1 MASVLLQALER
12 AEIAKLPKAVQN
24 KLEKL
29 FSDLQYEIDS
39 LKSHQEQ
46 FRVDSEQQFFEK
58 VQRLEQSQEQF
69 VAQTEQHHKLREEFT
84 KIDEELK
91 SVLEKNKEYEI
102 NQEKLTSE
110 QAQLC
115 KAKNELEAEKRELVR
130 TLERRSQEVDYLSED
145 LQRLNDKVAEVN
157 ASKMGLQLK
166 LDELESS
173 EVNIKYRE
181 KHMEQEKELLRGQTA
196 WLNEELKAKSE
207 ELLALSRQKGNQI
220 LELKCSLEN
229 KEDELN
235 RVQDQVTSLKTSNE
249 SLQKQ
254 AEDIINKLKEDKEQQ
269 ASMEEKFRN
278 ELNANIKLSNLYKGA
293 AADSES
299 KSEELSGAVEELHK
313 LLKDAGEANKALE
326 VRLQEMDDCQDKE
339 ATELKERIISLE
351 KELENANELLSDTKL
366 RGSAGAASVLSEET
380 ITTMSPTAVAVA
392 KIVKPGMKLTE
403 LYTAYVETQEAL
415 QLERVENK
423 RVNKYLDD
431 IVQEVEAKGPI
442 LKRQRDE
449 YERMQKSVAS
459 LSSKLEQAV
468 KEVHRLQK
476 VTDEANKRS
485 SVLERDNQRSD
496 VQLADMGQQIRVLL
510 IELEEAR
517 GNHIAHDEEVSSADI
532 SSTSEVITQHL
543 VTFRGVEELQQQN
556 QRLLVALRELS
567 EAQEREEEETT
578 GTKCSELERSLEK
591 AQAELE
597 ALREQRG
604 HQMQLA
610 ESIVRQRDMY
620 RVLLAQATG
629 VSFPQQGAAAAE
641 EFSSTPRRSPAATP
655 TTPTGIITMA
665 TESTEV
671 VEAKAALRQLQ
682 EVFSSYKK
690 ERSESDKALMEQSE
704 KLQEQVSDQRFQ
716 NAKISTQLEFT
727 SKRYEMLQDNVEGYR
742 KEIASLMEK
751 GQKMAAAAQ
760 KSEQTVHTMTQDLRV
775 AQEKLNMA
783 EGRAESLRKE
793 REMLKLVESRLTQEK
808 ETMQTQQRVQN
819 MLLTNLK
826 TIEATLERSE
836 TDTRQRLNAQI
847 EKQEREISQLQKR
860 LEHEVE
866 QRHLLSRNQDLQ
878 LMDAKRQLETQT
890 ALLQKTRDQLSATQ
904 LEVSSLRL
912 QQGSGEGGRLSLSSP
927 PTPMGIRGLQVSE
940 GDSED
945 LHGRLKQAETRAE
958 ELTEQLRTATSSME
972 LYRAMA
978 QSLEESLDKEM
989 QVTEQARSAIEE
1001 RVKESQEQHRQLE
1014 KKLLEAEKEKQGL
1027 QEEKMKALASV
1038 EQQVAELRR
1047 SLSSVQADHQEAL
1060 QMAVVAA
1067 AQEQQAMLD
1076 SQEQAKLA
1084 SEAQDKYEREM
1095 MLHAADVE
1103 ALQAAKA
1110 QALQAATLRQQ
1121 LEERAQRASAQLLE
1135 ARVSWEE
1142 QERILKEEMSKVVSR
1157 SEELQ
1162 RQNSLLHEQ
1171 IQTMSCKMATTLQ
1184 RQANESPL
1192 NISLTEEGKSQDQ
1205 VLEIL
1210 RFVRREKEIA
1220 ESRFEVAQGE
1230 SLRHRLRVEHLE
1242 RELRELQESLS
1253 AERERMQVTAKTLAK
1268 HDELMK
1274 KTETMSVLMETNKML
1289 REEKERMEQ
1298 ELQQTQAKVR
1308 KLESDIMPMQESNA
1322 ELSEKSGMLQAEKRI
1337 LEEDIKRW
1345 KARTQHLVSQQK
1357 DTDPEEYKRLHSEKE
1372 AHLKR
1377 IQQLTEETGRL
1388 KADVARSG
1396 GSVTSLQSQVQMLR
1410 EGLGK
1415 VSSERDALKR
1425 SVEAKN
1431 LDIQEKF
1438 RTITQVKKIGR
1449 RYKTQY
1455 EELKVEHDKMV
1466 LEAAST
1472 PAQEQEAQ
1480 QASAQELQGLRDSL
1494 GQAETRTKDLEGQL
1508 DNLKKVVGEREAEVR
1523 GSQEQ
1528 ASRLQTEL
1536 TRLRQ
1541 ELQEKASQEDTLRQ
1555 QMAEK
1560 EEKTRKAFVGAKQ
1573 RINQLM
1579 GSKDQ
1584 LQKENEE
1591 LKQQREELEV
1601 RVSALKSQ
1609 YEGRLSR
1616 QERELRDL
1624 REQQERHGEQRD
1636 EPPEQGPSKA
1646 QEQQRPTEQRGPLKT
1661 TPAADRGSASTS
1673 EPPTANIKPTPL
1685 GAQGPSKP
1693 PAIPGNKSTPRA
1705 SIRPMITPAT
1715 VPTPTP
1721 TATVMPTTQ
1730 VENQEAMQS
1739 SEGPPEH
1746 VTVYGSASGSVRSTS
1761 PNVQT
1766 TNPMLV
1772 VQQTQTQTTAFV
1784 QPTQQQS
1791 LSHTEPANQ
1800 EQPPAPV
1807 MEAAPSSQMERPST
1821 STAVFGTVSAT
1832 PGTSSMSK
1840 RPREEEQDSSM
1851 VTDTDTPQEDPSEP
1865 PIPKKLRIIQR
1876 VDPEEPEA
1884 QEEVLAEGN
1893 AEGLVHGE
1901 SQEAPETS
1909 QQVVEEY
1916 PVLEE
1921 AEEEGTASQSVP
1933 VELLLSETAFISF
1946 SYDANEE
1953 PPQHDVIVIVTD
1965 SESEDEQQE
1974 EVEDDEEEEPDYDE
1988 EEEEDDEEEDE
1999 DDGGMGDEGEES
2011 NEGSGDGNEA
2021 YEGDDTEGP
2030 DGTDPGTETE
2040 ESLGASDST
2049 QRPADSQTQSL
2060 STHVLSVEGSSSME
2074 AFSSD
2079 PTSSAPRMHQ
2089 SPRRAPHPLPP
2100 RLNITQERGPP
2111 AQRPMRRQSV
2121 GRVPQL
2127 TPGMASGGVSHN
2139 IGQHFFDDDRMVPST
2154 PTLVAPHRSDSFA
2167 EAIHSPQVA
2176 GVPRFRF
2183 GTPEDLMP
2191 QTTSHSDLG
2200 HLASQGGLGM
2210 YDSPLFLPGHEDGSG
2225 GLSVPTTP
2233 LQVASPVSIFAE
2245 VPPSEGTAHA
2255 SQSVP
2260 MVTTSTPGLVVAE
2273 GPSPGDERDDVFMA
2287 PGGDLVEVS
2296 LEPVISRT
2304 GEMEEAAQVSDDCG
2318 LPSTS
2323 QELSSSSADTS
2334 KTQPKPSRPGHSRQL
2349 QRWTENRMRRGTL
2362 PSRGVTG
2369 TGRRFAR

>member
-1 MASVLLQALER
+1 MSAVLLQALER
-12 AEIAKLPKAVQN
+12 AEITKLPKAVQN

-29 FSDLQYEIDS
+29 ISDLQYEIDF

-46 FRVDSEQQFFEK
+46 FRVDSEQQLFEK

-69 VAQTEQHHKLREEFT
+69 VTQTEQHHKLREEFT
-84 KIDEELK
+84 KITKD
-91 SVLEKNKEYEI
+91 
-102 NQEKLTSE
+102 
-110 QAQLC
+110 
-115 KAKNELEAEKRELVR
+115 ELESEKRELVH

-145 LQRLNDKVAEVN
+145 LQHLNNKVAEVN
-157 ASKMGLQLK
+157 TTKMGLQLK

-181 KHMEQEKELLRGQTA
+181 KRMAQEKELLQDQTA
-196 WLNEELKAKSE
+196 WLNGELKAKSE
-207 ELLALSRQKGNQI
+207 ELLALSRQKGNEI

-229 KEDELN
+229 KEDE
-235 RVQDQVTSLKTSNE
+235 DQVTSLKTSSE

-254 AEDIINKLKEDKEQQ
+254 TEDMISKLKEAKEQH

-313 LLKDAGEANKALE
+313 LLKDAVEGEGGRERPERQSHTTIVSMQNCLTQALCFL
-326 VRLQEMDDCQDKE
+326 VIGTCLHGCLFQCP
-339 ATELKERIISLE
+339 
-351 KELENANELLSDTKL
+351 
-366 RGSAGAASVLSEET
+366 AGAASVLSEET
-380 ITTMSPTAVAVA
+380 VTTMSPTAAAVA

-415 QLERVENK
+415 ELQRVENK

-431 IVQEVEAKGPI
+431 IVQEVEAKGPV

-449 YERMQKSVAS
+449 HERMQKSVAS
-459 LSSKLEQAV
+459 LSAKLEQAV
-468 KEVHRLQK
+468 KEVQRLQK
-476 VTDEANKRS
+476 VTDEANKHS
-485 SVLERDNQRSD
+485 SVLERDNRRSE
-496 VQLADMGQQIRVLL
+496 VQLADMAQQIRVLL

-517 GNHIAHDEEVSSADI
+517 GNHVAFDEEVSSADI

-567 EAQEREEEETT
+567 DAQEREETETT
-578 GTKCSELERSLEK
+578 GTKSLYSPSRRSELERSLEK

-597 ALREQRG
+597 ALREQRS

-629 VSFPQQGAAAAE
+629 VSFPQQGAAPE
-641 EFSSTPRRSPAATP
+641 EFSLTSTPHRSPAATP
-655 TTPTGIITMA
+655 TTAAPTGIVTMA
-665 TESTEV
+665 TESTEA

-682 EVFSSYKK
+682 EVFSSYKR
-690 ERSESDKALMEQSE
+690 ERSESDKALAEQTE
-704 KLQEQVSDQRFQ
+704 KLQEQVSDQRSQ

-742 KEIASLMEK
+742 KDIASLKEK
-751 GQKMAAAAQ
+751 GQKMAAVAQ
-760 KSEQTVHTMTQDLRV
+760 KNEQTVNTLTEDLRV

-793 REMLKLVESRLTQEK
+793 MDMLKLVESRLTQEK
-808 ETMQTQQRVQN
+808 ETMQTQQRGQN

-826 TIEATLERSE
+826 TIQATLERSE
-836 TDTRQRLNAQI
+836 TDTRQRLSAQI
-847 EKQEREISQLQKR
+847 EKQEREIGQLQKR
-860 LEHEVE
+860 LGHDVE
-866 QRHLLSRNQDLQ
+866 QRHLLGRNQDLQ

-890 ALLQKTRDQLSATQ
+890 GLLQKTRDQLSAAQ
-904 LEVSSLRL
+904 LEISSLRL
-912 QQGSGEGGRLSLSSP
+912 QQGSEEGGLHGSK
-927 PTPMGIRGLQVSE
+927 

-945 LHGRLKQAETRAE
+945 LRGRLRQAETQAE
-958 ELTEQLRTATSSME
+958 ELAEQLRTATSSKE
-972 LYRAMA
+972 QYRAMA
-978 QSLEESLDKEM
+978 QSLEESMDKEK
-989 QVTEQARSAIEE
+989 QVMEQARSSMEE
-1001 RVKESQEQHRQLE
+1001 RVKEAQEQHRHLE
-1014 KKLLEAEKEKQGL
+1014 RKLLEAEKEKQGL
-1027 QEEKMKALASV
+1027 QEEKRKALASV

-1060 QMAVVAA
+1060 QRAVVAA
-1067 AQEQQAMLD
+1067 AQEQQAILD
-1076 SQEQAKLA
+1076 SQEQATLV

-1121 LEERAQRASAQLLE
+1121 LEERAQRTSAQLLE

-1171 IQTMSCKMATTLQ
+1171 IQTMSSKIAATLQ
-1184 RQANESPL
+1184 RQVNESPL
-1192 NISLTEEGKSQDQ
+1192 NISLTEQGKSQDQ

-1242 RELRELQESLS
+1242 RELRELQESFS
-1253 AERERMQVTAKTLAK
+1253 AERERMQVTAKTLAQ

-1308 KLESDIMPMQESNA
+1308 KLELDVMPMQESNA

-1345 KARTQHLVSQQK
+1345 KARTQQLVSQQK
-1357 DTDPEEYKRLHSEKE
+1357 DPEEYKRLHFEKE

-1388 KADVARSG
+1388 KAE
-1396 GSVTSLQSQVQMLR
+1396 VTSQVQILR

-1415 VSSERDALKR
+1415 VSSERDVLR
-1425 SVEAKN
+1425 RDVEAKN

-1438 RTITQVKKIGR
+1438 RTITQVRKIGR
-1449 RYKTQY
+1449 RYKAQY
-1455 EELKVEHDKMV
+1455 DELKVEHDKMV
-1466 LEAAST
+1466 SEAAST

-1494 GQAETRTKDLEGQL
+1494 GQSETRTRDLEGQL
-1508 DNLKKVVGEREAEVR
+1508 DNLNKVVAEREAEVR
-1523 GSQEQ
+1523 GTQEQ
-1528 ASRLQTEL
+1528 ASGLQTEL

-1555 QMAEK
+1555 QMSEK

-1573 RINQLM
+1573 KINQLI

-1636 EPPEQGPSKA
+1636 EPPEQGLNKA
-1646 QEQQRPTEQRGPLKT
+1646 QEQQRTTEQRGPLKT

-1685 GAQGPSKP
+1685 GAQGQSKP
-1693 PAIPGNKSTPRA
+1693 PVNPGNKSTPRA

-1739 SEGPPEH
+1739 SEGPLEH

-1761 PNVQT
+1761 PSVQT
-1766 TNPMLV
+1766 ANPVLA
-1772 VQQTQTQTTAFV
+1772 VQQTQTTAFV

-1791 LSHTEPANQ
+1791 LPHTEPANQ
-1800 EQPPAPV
+1800 EQPLAPV
-1807 MEAAPSSQMERPST
+1807 VIEAAPSSQVERPST
-1821 STAVFGTVSAT
+1821 STAVFGT
-1832 PGTSSMSK
+1832 GTSSMSK
-1840 RPREEEQDSSM
+1840 RPREEEQDTST

-1884 QEEVLAEGN
+1884 QEEVLAESST
-1893 AEGLVHGE
+1893 EGLVPGE
-1901 SQEAPETS
+1901 SHEAPESS
-1909 QQVVEEY
+1909 QVSVCMRV
-1916 PVLEE
+1916 PTLCLE
-1921 AEEEGTASQSVP
+1921 AERVFCACSHVCVYIRELSVKLNHCFP
-1933 VELLLSETAFISF
+1933 S
-1946 SYDANEE
+1946 
-1953 PPQHDVIVIVTD
+1953 P
-1965 SESEDEQQE
+1965 
-1974 EVEDDEEEEPDYDE
+1974 
-1988 EEEEDDEEEDE
+1988 
-1999 DDGGMGDEGEES
+1999 
-2011 NEGSGDGNEA
+2011 
-2021 YEGDDTEGP
+2021 
-2030 DGTDPGTETE
+2030 
-2040 ESLGASDST
+2040 
-2049 QRPADSQTQSL
+2049 
-2060 STHVLSVEGSSSME
+2060 VLSVEGSSSME

-2079 PTSSAPRMHQ
+2079 PTSSAPRMPR

-2100 RLNITQERGPP
+2100 RLNITQELGPP
-2111 AQRPMRRQSV
+2111 AQRSMRRQSV

-2127 TPGMASGGVSHN
+2127 TPGMASS
-2139 IGQHFFDDDRMVPST
+2139 GQHYFDDDDRMVPST
-2154 PTLVAPHRSDSFA
+2154 PTLVVPHRSDGFA
-2167 EAIHSPQVA
+2167 EAIHSPQVS

-2183 GTPEDLMP
+2183 GTPEDLIS
-2191 QTTSHSDLG
+2191 QTSHSDLG
-2200 HLASQGGLGM
+2200 QLASQGLGM
-2210 YDSPLFLPGHEDGSG
+2210 YDSPLFLPGHEDESG
-2225 GLSVPTTP
+2225 GRSVPTTP
-2233 LQVASPVSIFAE
+2233 LQVAAPVSTFTE
-2245 VPPSEGTAHA
+2245 VPPSDCTEH
-2255 SQSVP
+2255 SSLSVP
-2260 MVTTSTPGLVVAE
+2260 MVTSSTPGQAVA
-2273 GPSPGDERDDVFMA
+2273 GGSPPGDERDVLMESE
-2287 PGGDLVEVS
+2287 GD
-2296 LEPVISRT
+2296 R
-2304 GEMEEAAQVSDDCG
+2304 
-2318 LPSTS
+2318 
-2323 QELSSSSADTS
+2323 
-2334 KTQPKPSRPGHSRQL
+2334 
-2349 QRWTENRMRRGTL
+2349 
-2362 PSRGVTG
+2362 
-2369 TGRRFAR
+2369 

>member
-1 MASVLLQALER
+1 MSAVLLQALER
-12 AEIAKLPKAVQN
+12 AEITKLPKAVQN

-29 FSDLQYEIDS
+29 ISDLQYEIDF

-46 FRVDSEQQFFEK
+46 FRVDSGK
-58 VQRLEQSQEQF
+58 ICQSLF
-69 VAQTEQHHKLREEFT
+69 N
-84 KIDEELK
+84 DYEELK
-91 SVLEKNKEYEI
+91 SVRENNKKCEI
-102 NQEKLTSE
+102 NQEKFTSE
-110 QAQLC
+110 QVQFS
-115 KAKNELEAEKRELVR
+115 KAKDELESEKRELVH

-145 LQRLNDKVAEVN
+145 LQHLNNKVAEVN
-157 ASKMGLQLK
+157 TTKMGLQLK

-181 KHMEQEKELLRGQTA
+181 KRMAQEKELLQDQTA
-196 WLNEELKAKSE
+196 WLNGELKAKSE
-207 ELLALSRQKGNQI
+207 ELLALSRQKGNEI

-235 RVQDQVTSLKTSNE
+235 RVQDQVTSLKTSSE

-254 AEDIINKLKEDKEQQ
+254 TEDMISKLKEAKEQH

-313 LLKDAGEANKALE
+313 LLKDAVEANKALE
-326 VRLQEMDDCQDKE
+326 VKLQEMDACRIKE
-339 ATELKERIISLE
+339 AAELKDSISSLE
-351 KELENANELLSDTKL
+351 KELDNANELLSDTKL
-366 RGSAGAASVLSEET
+366 RGAASVLSEET
-380 ITTMSPTAVAVA
+380 VTTMSPTAAAVA

-415 QLERVENK
+415 ELQRVENK

-431 IVQEVEAKGPI
+431 IVQEVEAKGPV

-449 YERMQKSVAS
+449 HERMQKSVAS
-459 LSSKLEQAV
+459 LSAKLEQAV
-468 KEVHRLQK
+468 KEVQRLQK
-476 VTDEANKRS
+476 VTDEANKHS
-485 SVLERDNQRSD
+485 SVLERDNRRSE
-496 VQLADMGQQIRVLL
+496 VQLADMAQQIRVLL

-517 GNHIAHDEEVSSADI
+517 GNHVAFDEEVSSADI

-567 EAQEREEEETT
+567 DAQEREETETT
-578 GTKCSELERSLEK
+578 GTNELERSLEK

-597 ALREQRG
+597 ALREQRS

-629 VSFPQQGAAAAE
+629 VSFPQQGAAPE
-641 EFSSTPRRSPAATP
+641 EFSLTSTPHRSPAATP
-655 TTPTGIITMA
+655 TTAAPTGIITMA
-665 TESTEV
+665 TESTEA

-682 EVFSSYKK
+682 EVFSSYKR
-690 ERSESDKALMEQSE
+690 ERSESDKALAEQTE
-704 KLQEQVSDQRFQ
+704 KLHEQVSDQRSQ

-742 KEIASLMEK
+742 KDIASLKEK
-751 GQKMAAAAQ
+751 GQKMAAVAQ
-760 KSEQTVHTMTQDLRV
+760 KNEQTVNTLTEDLRV

-793 REMLKLVESRLTQEK
+793 RDMLKLVESRLTQEK
-808 ETMQTQQRVQN
+808 ETMQTQQRGQN

-826 TIEATLERSE
+826 TIQATLERSE
-836 TDTRQRLNAQI
+836 TDTRQRLSTQI
-847 EKQEREISQLQKR
+847 EKQEREIGQLQKR
-860 LEHEVE
+860 LGHDVE
-866 QRHLLSRNQDLQ
+866 QRHLLGRNQDLQ

-890 ALLQKTRDQLSATQ
+890 GLLQKTRDQLSAAQ
-904 LEVSSLRL
+904 LEMSSLRL
-912 QQGSGEGGRLSLSSP
+912 QQGSEEGGRPSL
-927 PTPMGIRGLQVSE
+927 GLHGSK

-945 LHGRLKQAETRAE
+945 LRGRLRQAETQAE
-958 ELTEQLRTATSSME
+958 ELAEQLRTATSSKE
-972 LYRAMA
+972 QYRAMA
-978 QSLEESLDKEM
+978 QSLEESMDKEK
-989 QVTEQARSAIEE
+989 QVMEQARSSMEE
-1001 RVKESQEQHRQLE
+1001 RVKEAQEQHRHLE
-1014 KKLLEAEKEKQGL
+1014 RKLLEAEKEKQGL
-1027 QEEKMKALASV
+1027 QEEKRKALASV
-1038 EQQVAELRR
+1038 EQQVVELRR

-1060 QMAVVAA
+1060 QRAVVAA
-1067 AQEQQAMLD
+1067 AQEQQAILD
-1076 SQEQAKLA
+1076 SQEQATLV

-1121 LEERAQRASAQLLE
+1121 LEERAQRTSAQLLE

-1171 IQTMSCKMATTLQ
+1171 IQTMSSKIAATLQ
-1184 RQANESPL
+1184 RQVNESPL
-1192 NISLTEEGKSQDQ
+1192 NISVTEQGKSQDQ

-1242 RELRELQESLS
+1242 RELRELQESFS
-1253 AERERMQVTAKTLAK
+1253 AERERMQVTAKTLAQ

-1308 KLESDIMPMQESNA
+1308 KLELDVMPMQESNA

-1345 KARTQHLVSQQK
+1345 KARTQQLVSQQK
-1357 DTDPEEYKRLHSEKE
+1357 DPEEYKRLHFEKE

-1388 KADVARSG
+1388 KAEVTRSG
-1396 GSVTSLQSQVQMLR
+1396 GSVTSLQSQVQILR

-1415 VSSERDALKR
+1415 VSSERDALR
-1425 SVEAKN
+1425 RDVEAKN
-1431 LDIQEKF
+1431 MDIQEKF
-1438 RTITQVKKIGR
+1438 RTITQVRKIGR
-1449 RYKTQY
+1449 RYKAQY
-1455 EELKVEHDKMV
+1455 DELKVEHDKMV
-1466 LEAAST
+1466 SEAAST

-1480 QASAQELQGLRDSL
+1480 QASAQELQGLKDSL
-1494 GQAETRTKDLEGQL
+1494 GQSETRTRDLEGQL
-1508 DNLKKVVGEREAEVR
+1508 DNLNKVVAEREAEVR
-1523 GSQEQ
+1523 GTQEQ
-1528 ASRLQTEL
+1528 ASGLQTEL

-1555 QMAEK
+1555 QMSEK
-1560 EEKTRKAFVGAKQ
+1560 EEKTRKALVGAKQ
-1573 RINQLM
+1573 KINQLI

-1636 EPPEQGPSKA
+1636 EPPEQGLSKVHD
-1646 QEQQRPTEQRGPLKT
+1646 
-1661 TPAADRGSASTS
+1661 TPAHH
-1673 EPPTANIKPTPL
+1673 PPTANIKPTPL
-1685 GAQGPSKP
+1685 GAQGQSKP
-1693 PAIPGNKSTPRA
+1693 PVNPGNKSTPRA

-1739 SEGPPEH
+1739 SEGPLEH

-1761 PNVQT
+1761 PSVQT
-1766 TNPMLV
+1766 ANPVLA
-1772 VQQTQTQTTAFV
+1772 VQQTQTTAFV

-1791 LSHTEPANQ
+1791 LPHTEPANQ
-1800 EQPPAPV
+1800 EQPLAPV
-1807 MEAAPSSQMERPST
+1807 VIEAAPSSQVERPST

-1840 RPREEEQDSSM
+1840 RPREEEQDTST

-1884 QEEVLAEGN
+1884 QEEVLAESST
-1893 AEGLVHGE
+1893 EGLVPGE
-1901 SQEAPETS
+1901 SHEAPESS
-1909 QQVVEEY
+1909 QVRQC
-1916 PVLEE
+1916 
-1921 AEEEGTASQSVP
+1921 TC
-1933 VELLLSETAFISF
+1933 
-1946 SYDANEE
+1946 
-1953 PPQHDVIVIVTD
+1953 
-1965 SESEDEQQE
+1965 
-1974 EVEDDEEEEPDYDE
+1974 DYDE
-1988 EEEEDDEEEDE
+1988 EEDDDEDEE
-1999 DDGGMGDEGEES
+1999 DGGMGEEGEES

-2021 YEGDDTEGP
+2021 YEDDYTEVR
-2030 DGTDPGTETE
+2030 
-2040 ESLGASDST
+2040 ST
-2049 QRPADSQTQSL
+2049 
-2060 STHVLSVEGSSSME
+2060 
-2074 AFSSD
+2074 
-2079 PTSSAPRMHQ
+2079 
-2089 SPRRAPHPLPP
+2089 
-2100 RLNITQERGPP
+2100 
-2111 AQRPMRRQSV
+2111 RQ
-2121 GRVPQL
+2121 
-2127 TPGMASGGVSHN
+2127 HY
-2139 IGQHFFDDDRMVPST
+2139 FDDDDRMVPST
-2154 PTLVAPHRSDSFA
+2154 PTLVVPHRSDGFA
-2167 EAIHSPQVA
+2167 EAIHSPQVS

-2183 GTPEDLMP
+2183 GTPEDLIS
-2191 QTTSHSDLG
+2191 QTSHSDLG
-2200 HLASQGGLGM
+2200 QLASQGGLGM
-2210 YDSPLFLPGHEDGSG
+2210 YDSPLFLPGHEDESG
-2225 GLSVPTTP
+2225 GRSVPTTP
-2233 LQVASPVSIFAE
+2233 LQVAAPE
-2245 VPPSEGTAHA
+2245 VLPSDCTEH
-2255 SQSVP
+2255 SSLSVP
-2260 MVTTSTPGLVVAE
+2260 MVTSSTPGQAVAG
-2273 GPSPGDERDDVFMA
+2273 GPPPGDERDVLMESE
-2287 PGGDLVEVS
+2287 GDRVEVS
-2296 LEPVISRT
+2296 LEPVASQA
-2304 GEMEEAAQVSDDCG
+2304 GAMEEPAQPSDDAS
-2318 LPSTS
+2318 LSSTS
-2323 QELSSSSADTS
+2323 QEPSSSSADTS
-2334 KTQPKPSRPGHSRQL
+2334 STQPKPSRPGPSRQL
-2349 QRWTENRMRRGTL
+2349 QRWTENHMRRG
-2362 PSRGVTG
+2362 
-2369 TGRRFAR
+2369 

>member
-1 MASVLLQALER
+1 MATVLLQALER

-69 VAQTEQHHKLREEFT
+69 VTQTEQHHKLREEFT
-84 KIDEELK
+84 KI
-91 SVLEKNKEYEI
+91 
-102 NQEKLTSE
+102 
-110 QAQLC
+110 
-115 KAKNELEAEKRELVR
+115 AKNELEAEKRELVR
-130 TLERRSQEVDYLSED
+130 TLERRSQEVAYLSED

-181 KHMEQEKELLRGQTA
+181 KRMEQEKELLRGQTA
-196 WLNEELKAKSE
+196 WLNAELKAKSE

-235 RVQDQVTSLKTSNE
+235 RVQEQVTSLKTSNE
-249 SLQKQ
+249 GLQKQ

-299 KSEELSGAVEELHK
+299 KSEELSGAVEELQK

-326 VRLQEMDDCQDKE
+326 VRLQEMDDCRDNE
-339 ATELKERIISLE
+339 AAALKERIINLE

-366 RGSAGAASVLSEET
+366 KGSAGAASVLSEET

-449 YERMQKSVAS
+449 HERMQKSVAS

-517 GNHIAHDEEVSSADI
+517 GNHVGHDEEVSSADI

-578 GTKCSELERSLEK
+578 GTKCSELECSLEK

-597 ALREQRG
+597 ALREQRS

-682 EVFSSYKK
+682 EVFSSYKR
-690 ERSESDKALMEQSE
+690 ERSESDKTLMEQSE
-704 KLQEQVSDQRFQ
+704 KLQKQVSDQRFQ

-727 SKRYEMLQDNVEGYR
+727 SKRYEMLQDNVKGYR

-760 KSEQTVHTMTQDLRV
+760 TCEQTVHTMTQDLRV

-808 ETMQTQQRVQN
+808 ETMQTQQRGQN

-847 EKQEREISQLQKR
+847 EKQEREIGQLQKR

-890 ALLQKTRDQLSATQ
+890 ALLQKTRDQLSAAQ

-927 PTPMGIRGLQVSE
+927 PTPMGFQVSE

-1001 RVKESQEQHRQLE
+1001 RVKEAQEQHRQLE

-1038 EQQVAELRR
+1038 EQQVAVLRR

-1060 QMAVVAA
+1060 QMAAVAA

-1103 ALQAAKA
+1103 SLQAAKA

-1171 IQTMSCKMATTLQ
+1171 IQTMSCKMAATLQ

-1388 KADVARSG
+1388 KAEVARSG

-1415 VSSERDALKR
+1415 VSSDRDALRR
-1425 SVEAKN
+1425 SMEAKN

-1466 LEAAST
+1466 FEAAST

-1480 QASAQELQGLRDSL
+1480 QASAQELQGLKDSL
-1494 GQAETRTKDLEGQL
+1494 GQAETRTKDLEGQV
-1508 DNLKKVVGEREAEVR
+1508 KIKG
-1523 GSQEQ
+1523 GKGTW
-1528 ASRLQTEL
+1528 LQTEL

-1636 EPPEQGPSKA
+1636 EPLEQGPSKVRDGGIDFNRA
-1646 QEQQRPTEQRGPLKT
+1646 LVRGPQ
-1661 TPAADRGSASTS
+1661 SS
-1673 EPPTANIKPTPL
+1673 
-1685 GAQGPSKP
+1685 PSKP
-1693 PAIPGNKSTPRA
+1693 PAIPGNKPTPRA

-1791 LSHTEPANQ
+1791 LPHTEPANQ

-1840 RPREEEQDSSM
+1840 RPREEEQDSPYGP
-1851 VTDTDTPQEDPSEP
+1851 DTDTPQEDPSEP

-1884 QEEVLAEGN
+1884 QEEVLAEGS
-1893 AEGLVHGE
+1893 AEGLVPGE

-1909 QQVVEEY
+1909 QVVEEY

-1921 AEEEGTASQSVP
+1921 AEEGAASQSVP

-1974 EVEDDEEEEPDYDE
+1974 EVEVEEDEEEEPDY
-1988 EEEEDDEEEDE
+1988 EEEEDDDDDEEDEEEDE

-2011 NEGSGDGNEA
+2011 NEGSRDGNEA

-2049 QRPADSQTQSL
+2049 QRPADSQTHSF
-2060 STHVLSVEGSSSME
+2060 EGSSSME

-2100 RLNITQERGPP
+2100 RLNINQERGPP
-2111 AQRPMRRQSV
+2111 AQVQRPMRRQSV

-2127 TPGMASGGVSHN
+2127 TPGMASGG
-2139 IGQHFFDDDRMVPST
+2139 QHFFDDDDRMVPST
-2154 PTLVAPHRSDSFA
+2154 PTLVPPHRSDSFA

-2191 QTTSHSDLG
+2191 QTTTSHSDLG

-2210 YDSPLFLPGHEDGSG
+2210 YDSPLFLPGHEDESG

-2233 LQVASPVSIFAE
+2233 LQVAAPVSIFAE
-2245 VPPSEGTAHA
+2245 VPPSDGTEHT

-2273 GPSPGDERDDVFMA
+2273 GPSPGDERADVFMA

-2296 LEPVISRT
+2296 LEPVMSRA
-2304 GEMEEAAQVSDDCG
+2304 GEIEEPTQVSDDCG

-2323 QELSSSSADTS
+2323 QELSSSSAGTDPNSLQYQTRQHAHILR
-2334 KTQPKPSRPGHSRQL
+2334 TNYAILCRCMQVRDPS
-2349 QRWTENRMRRGTL
+2349 
-2362 PSRGVTG
+2362 
-2369 TGRRFAR
+2369 

>member
-1 MASVLLQALER
+1 MSAVLLQALER
-12 AEIAKLPKAVQN
+12 AEITKLPKAVQN

-29 FSDLQYEIDS
+29 ISDLQYEIDF

-46 FRVDSEQQFFEK
+46 FRVDSDQQFFEK

-69 VAQTEQHHKLREEFT
+69 VTQTEQHHKLREEFT
-84 KIDEELK
+84 KINEELK
-91 SVLEKNKEYEI
+91 SLRENNKKCEI
-102 NQEKLTSE
+102 NQEKFTSE
-110 QAQLC
+110 QVQFS
-115 KAKNELEAEKRELVR
+115 KAKDELESEKRELVH

-145 LQRLNDKVAEVN
+145 LQHLNNKVAEVN
-157 ASKMGLQLK
+157 TTKMGLQLK

-181 KHMEQEKELLRGQTA
+181 KRMAQEKELLQDQTA
-196 WLNEELKAKSE
+196 WLNGELKAKSE
-207 ELLALSRQKGNQI
+207 ELLALSRQKGNEI

-235 RVQDQVTSLKTSNE
+235 RVQDQVTSLKTSSE

-254 AEDIINKLKEDKEQQ
+254 TEDMISKLKEAKEQH

-313 LLKDAGEANKALE
+313 LLKDAVEANKALE
-326 VRLQEMDDCQDKE
+326 VKLQEMDASRIKE
-339 ATELKERIISLE
+339 AAELKDSISSLE
-351 KELENANELLSDTKL
+351 KELDNANELLSDTKL
-366 RGSAGAASVLSEET
+366 RGAASVLSEET
-380 ITTMSPTAVAVA
+380 VTTMSPTAAAVA

-415 QLERVENK
+415 ELQRVENK

-431 IVQEVEAKGPI
+431 IVQEVEAKGPV

-449 YERMQKSVAS
+449 HERMQKSVAS
-459 LSSKLEQAV
+459 LSAKLEQAV
-468 KEVHRLQK
+468 KEVQRLQK
-476 VTDEANKRS
+476 VTDEANKHS
-485 SVLERDNQRSD
+485 SVLERDNRRSE
-496 VQLADMGQQIRVLL
+496 VQLADMAQQIRVLL

-517 GNHIAHDEEVSSADI
+517 GNHVAFDEEVSSADI

-567 EAQEREEEETT
+567 DAQEREETETT
-578 GTKCSELERSLEK
+578 GTKRSELERSLEK

-597 ALREQRG
+597 ALREQRS

-629 VSFPQQGAAAAE
+629 VSFPQQGAAPE
-641 EFSSTPRRSPAATP
+641 EFSLTSTPHRSPAVTP
-655 TTPTGIITMA
+655 TTAAPTGIITMA
-665 TESTEV
+665 TESTEA

-682 EVFSSYKK
+682 EVFSSYKR
-690 ERSESDKALMEQSE
+690 ERSESDKALAEQTE
-704 KLQEQVSDQRFQ
+704 KLHEQVSDQRSQ

-742 KEIASLMEK
+742 KDIASLKEK
-751 GQKMAAAAQ
+751 GQKMAAVAQ
-760 KSEQTVHTMTQDLRV
+760 KNEQTVNTLTEDLRV

-793 REMLKLVESRLTQEK
+793 RDMLKLVESRLTQEK
-808 ETMQTQQRVQN
+808 ETMQTQQRGQN

-826 TIEATLERSE
+826 TIQATLERSE
-836 TDTRQRLNAQI
+836 TDTRQRMSAQI
-847 EKQEREISQLQKR
+847 EKQEREIGQLQKR
-860 LEHEVE
+860 LGHDVE
-866 QRHLLSRNQDLQ
+866 QRHLLGRNQDLQ

-890 ALLQKTRDQLSATQ
+890 GLLQKTRDQLSAAQ
-904 LEVSSLRL
+904 LEMSSLRL
-912 QQGSGEGGRLSLSSP
+912 QQGSEEGGRPSLGSQSSP
-927 PTPMGIRGLQVSE
+927 SIPMGLKGLHGSK

-945 LHGRLKQAETRAE
+945 LRGRLGQAETQAE
-958 ELTEQLRTATSSME
+958 ELAEQLRTATSSKE
-972 LYRAMA
+972 QYRAMA
-978 QSLEESLDKEM
+978 QSLEESMDKEK
-989 QVTEQARSAIEE
+989 QVMEQARSSMEE
-1001 RVKESQEQHRQLE
+1001 RVKEAQEQHRHLE
-1014 KKLLEAEKEKQGL
+1014 RKLLEAEKEKQGL
-1027 QEEKMKALASV
+1027 QEEKRKALASV

-1060 QMAVVAA
+1060 QRAVVAA
-1067 AQEQQAMLD
+1067 AQEQQAILD
-1076 SQEQAKLA
+1076 SQEQATLV

-1121 LEERAQRASAQLLE
+1121 LEERAQRTSAQLLE

-1171 IQTMSCKMATTLQ
+1171 IQTMSSKIAATLQ
-1184 RQANESPL
+1184 RQVNESPL
-1192 NISLTEEGKSQDQ
+1192 NISLTEQGKSQDQ

-1242 RELRELQESLS
+1242 RELRELQESFS
-1253 AERERMQVTAKTLAK
+1253 AERERMQVTAKTLAQ

-1308 KLESDIMPMQESNA
+1308 KLELDVMPMQESNA

-1345 KARTQHLVSQQK
+1345 KARTQQLVSQQK
-1357 DTDPEEYKRLHSEKE
+1357 DPEEYKRLHFEKE

-1388 KADVARSG
+1388 KAEVTRSG
-1396 GSVTSLQSQVQMLR
+1396 GSVTSLQSQVQILR

-1415 VSSERDALKR
+1415 VSSERDALR
-1425 SVEAKN
+1425 RDVEAKN

-1438 RTITQVKKIGR
+1438 RTITQVRKIGR
-1449 RYKTQY
+1449 RYKAQY
-1455 EELKVEHDKMV
+1455 DELKVEHDKMV
-1466 LEAAST
+1466 SEAAST

-1494 GQAETRTKDLEGQL
+1494 GQSETRTRDLEGQL
-1508 DNLKKVVGEREAEVR
+1508 DNLNKVVAEREAEVR
-1523 GSQEQ
+1523 GTQEQ
-1528 ASRLQTEL
+1528 ASGLQTEL

-1555 QMAEK
+1555 QMSEK
-1560 EEKTRKAFVGAKQ
+1560 EEKTRKALVGAKQ
-1573 RINQLM
+1573 KINQLI

-1636 EPPEQGPSKA
+1636 EPPEQGLSKA
-1646 QEQQRPTEQRGPLKT
+1646 QEQQRTTEQRGPLKT

-1685 GAQGPSKP
+1685 GAQGQSKP
-1693 PAIPGNKSTPRA
+1693 PVNPGNKSTPRA

-1739 SEGPPEH
+1739 SEGPLEH

-1761 PNVQT
+1761 PSVQT
-1766 TNPMLV
+1766 ANPVLA
-1772 VQQTQTQTTAFV
+1772 VQQTQTTAFV

-1791 LSHTEPANQ
+1791 LPHTEPANQ
-1800 EQPPAPV
+1800 EQPLAPV
-1807 MEAAPSSQMERPST
+1807 VIEAAPSSQVERPST

-1840 RPREEEQDSSM
+1840 RPREEEQDTST

-1884 QEEVLAEGN
+1884 QEEVLAESST
-1893 AEGLVHGE
+1893 EGLVPGE
-1901 SQEAPETS
+1901 SHEAPESS

-1916 PVLEE
+1916 PVLDE
-1921 AEEEGTASQSVP
+1921 ADEGTASQSVP
-1933 VELLLSETAFISF
+1933 VELLLSQPTEVTL
-1946 SYDANEE
+1946 SYDSPEE
-1953 PPQHDVIVIVTD
+1953 SPQHDVIVIVTD
-1965 SESEDEQQE
+1965 SESEDEQ
-1974 EVEDDEEEEPDYDE
+1974 EDDEEEEPDYDDE
-1988 EEEEDDEEEDE
+1988 EEEEDDEDEE
-1999 DDGGMGDEGEES
+1999 DGGMGEEGEES

-2021 YEGDDTEGP
+2021 YEDDYTEGA
-2030 DGTDPGTETE
+2030 DVTDPGTETE

-2049 QRPADSQTQSL
+2049 QRPDDSQT
-2060 STHVLSVEGSSSME
+2060 HGFEGSSSME

-2079 PTSSAPRMHQ
+2079 PTSSAPRMPR

-2100 RLNITQERGPP
+2100 RLNITQELGPP
-2111 AQRPMRRQSV
+2111 AQRSMRRQSV

-2127 TPGMASGGVSHN
+2127 TPGMASSGHY
-2139 IGQHFFDDDRMVPST
+2139 FDDDDRMVPST
-2154 PTLVAPHRSDSFA
+2154 PTLVVPHRSDGFA
-2167 EAIHSPQVA
+2167 EAIHSPQVS

-2183 GTPEDLMP
+2183 GTPEDLIS
-2191 QTTSHSDLG
+2191 QTSHSDLG
-2200 HLASQGGLGM
+2200 QLASQGGLGM
-2210 YDSPLFLPGHEDGSG
+2210 YDSPLFLPGHEDESG
-2225 GLSVPTTP
+2225 GRSVPTTP
-2233 LQVASPVSIFAE
+2233 LQVAAPVSTFTE
-2245 VPPSEGTAHA
+2245 VPPSDCTEH
-2255 SQSVP
+2255 SSLSVP
-2260 MVTTSTPGLVVAE
+2260 MVTSSTPGQAVAG
-2273 GPSPGDERDDVFMA
+2273 GPSPGDERDVLMESE
-2287 PGGDLVEVS
+2287 GDRVEVS
-2296 LEPVISRT
+2296 LEPVASQA
-2304 GEMEEAAQVSDDCG
+2304 GEMEEPAQPSDDAS

-2323 QELSSSSADTS
+2323 QEPSSSSADTS
-2334 KTQPKPSRPGHSRQL
+2334 STQPKPSRPGPSRQL
-2349 QRWTENRMRRGTL
+2349 QRWTENHMRRGTL

>member
-39 LKSHQEQ
+39 FKSHQEQ

-84 KIDEELK
+84 KIGKWNLLLDPLK
-91 SVLEKNKEYEI
+91 GSL
-102 NQEKLTSE
+102 LTTAVHV
-110 QAQLC
+110 QYVNP
-115 KAKNELEAEKRELVR
+115 AKNELEAEKRELVR

-278 ELNANIKLSNLYKGA
+278 ELNANIKLSNLYKVS

-313 LLKDAGEANKALE
+313 LLKDAGEG
-326 VRLQEMDDCQDKE
+326 
-339 ATELKERIISLE
+339 EREITRTPSQCKTFRHGHLVC
-351 KELENANELLSDTKL
+351 LSQV
-366 RGSAGAASVLSEET
+366 ASVLSEET

-449 YERMQKSVAS
+449 HERMQKSVAS

-567 EAQEREEEETT
+567 DAQEREEEETT
-578 GTKCSELERSLEK
+578 GTNSSCSTFPFGSPVCSELERSLEK
-591 AQAELE
+591 AQTELE

-629 VSFPQQGAAAAE
+629 VSFPQQGR

-682 EVFSSYKK
+682 EVFSSYKR

-704 KLQEQVSDQRFQ
+704 KLQEQVSDQRIQ

-727 SKRYEMLQDNVEGYR
+727 SKRYEMLQDNVKGYR

-847 EKQEREISQLQKR
+847 EKQEREIGQLHKR

-890 ALLQKTRDQLSATQ
+890 ALLQKTRDQLSAAQ

-912 QQGSGEGGRLSLSSP
+912 QQGSGEGGRLSLS
-927 PTPMGIRGLQVSE
+927 LQVSE

-958 ELTEQLRTATSSME
+958 ELIQQLRTATSSME

-1289 REEKERMEQ
+1289 REEKERMEH

-1388 KADVARSG
+1388 KAEVARSG

-1415 VSSERDALKR
+1415 VTSDRDALKR

-1431 LDIQEKF
+1431 LDMQEKF

-1494 GQAETRTKDLEGQL
+1494 GQGGKGTWLYKTIFPTQTMVCSSQ
-1508 DNLKKVVGEREAEVR
+1508 VVGEREAEVR

-1636 EPPEQGPSKA
+1636 EPPEQGPSK
-1646 QEQQRPTEQRGPLKT
+1646 RGPLKT

-1800 EQPPAPV
+1800 EQSPAPV

-1821 STAVFGTVSAT
+1821 STA
-1832 PGTSSMSK
+1832 
-1840 RPREEEQDSSM
+1840 
-1851 VTDTDTPQEDPSEP
+1851 
-1865 PIPKKLRIIQR
+1865 
-1876 VDPEEPEA
+1876 
-1884 QEEVLAEGN
+1884 
-1893 AEGLVHGE
+1893 
-1901 SQEAPETS
+1901 
-1909 QQVVEEY
+1909 
-1916 PVLEE
+1916 
-1921 AEEEGTASQSVP
+1921 
-1933 VELLLSETAFISF
+1933 
-1946 SYDANEE
+1946 
-1953 PPQHDVIVIVTD
+1953 
-1965 SESEDEQQE
+1965 
-1974 EVEDDEEEEPDYDE
+1974 DYDE
-1988 EEEEDDEEEDE
+1988 EDEEEEDDEEEDE
-1999 DDGGMGDEGEES
+1999 DDGGIGDEGEES

-2021 YEGDDTEGP
+2021 YEGDDTEV
-2030 DGTDPGTETE
+2030 
-2040 ESLGASDST
+2040 
-2049 QRPADSQTQSL
+2049 R
-2060 STHVLSVEGSSSME
+2060 STHTHTHAVTNLTMSFPNISWDNSSFVWQFRKIRCVKISLFYLPAVKQYIGRCIGEFCSPPPKKNGIGPKNTFRSGSSIIFFPPS
-2074 AFSSD
+2074 AFL
-2079 PTSSAPRMHQ
+2079 Q
-2089 SPRRAPHPLPP
+2089 
-2100 RLNITQERGPP
+2100 
-2111 AQRPMRRQSV
+2111 
-2121 GRVPQL
+2121 
-2127 TPGMASGGVSHN
+2127 
-2139 IGQHFFDDDRMVPST
+2139 QHFFDDDRMVPST
-2154 PTLVAPHRSDSFA
+2154 PTLVPPHRSDSFA

-2210 YDSPLFLPGHEDGSG
+2210 YDSPLFLPGHEDESG

-2287 PGGDLVEVS
+2287 VEVS
-2296 LEPVISRT
+2296 LEPVISRA
-2304 GEMEEAAQVSDDCG
+2304 GEIEEAAQVSDDCG

-2323 QELSSSSADTS
+2323 QELSSSSAGTDPNSLKYQTRQHAHILR
-2334 KTQPKPSRPGHSRQL
+2334 TNYAILCPCMQVRDPS
-2349 QRWTENRMRRGTL
+2349 
-2362 PSRGVTG
+2362 
-2369 TGRRFAR
+2369 

>member
-1 MASVLLQALER
+1 MATVLLQALER

-69 VAQTEQHHKLREEFT
+69 VTQTEQHHKLREEFT
-84 KIDEELK
+84 KI
-91 SVLEKNKEYEI
+91 
-102 NQEKLTSE
+102 
-110 QAQLC
+110 
-115 KAKNELEAEKRELVR
+115 AKNELEAEKRELVR
-130 TLERRSQEVDYLSED
+130 TLERRSQEVAYLSED

-157 ASKMGLQLK
+157 ASKMGLQFK

-181 KHMEQEKELLRGQTA
+181 KRMEQEKELLRGQTA
-196 WLNEELKAKSE
+196 WLNAELKAKSE

-235 RVQDQVTSLKTSNE
+235 RVQDQVISLKTSNE
-249 SLQKQ
+249 GLQKQ

-326 VRLQEMDDCQDKE
+326 VRLQEMDDCRDNE
-339 ATELKERIISLE
+339 AAALKERIINLE

-366 RGSAGAASVLSEET
+366 RASVLSEET

-449 YERMQKSVAS
+449 HERMQKSVAS

-517 GNHIAHDEEVSSADI
+517 GNHVAHDEEVSSADI

-629 VSFPQQGAAAAE
+629 VSFPQQGPDEAS
-641 EFSSTPRRSPAATP
+641 FSSTPRRSPAATP

-682 EVFSSYKK
+682 EVFSSYKR

-704 KLQEQVSDQRFQ
+704 KLQKQLSDQRFQ

-727 SKRYEMLQDNVEGYR
+727 SKRYEMLQDNVKGYR

-760 KSEQTVHTMTQDLRV
+760 TCEQTVHTMTQDLRV

-808 ETMQTQQRVQN
+808 ETMQTQQRGQN

-847 EKQEREISQLQKR
+847 EKQEREIGQLQKR

-890 ALLQKTRDQLSATQ
+890 ALLQKTRDQLSAAQ

-927 PTPMGIRGLQVSE
+927 PTPMGIRGKK

-1001 RVKESQEQHRQLE
+1001 RVKEAQEQHRQLE

-1038 EQQVAELRR
+1038 EQQVAVLRR

-1060 QMAVVAA
+1060 QMAAVAA

-1103 ALQAAKA
+1103 SLQAAKA

-1135 ARVSWEE
+1135 AKVSWEE

-1171 IQTMSCKMATTLQ
+1171 IQTMSCKMAATLQ

-1337 LEEDIKRW
+1337 LEEDIKCW

-1388 KADVARSG
+1388 KAEVARSG
-1396 GSVTSLQSQVQMLR
+1396 GLVTSLQSQVQMLR

-1415 VSSERDALKR
+1415 VSSDRDALRR
-1425 SVEAKN
+1425 SMEAKN

-1455 EELKVEHDKMV
+1455 EELKVEHDK
-1466 LEAAST
+1466 ATST

-1480 QASAQELQGLRDSL
+1480 QASAQELQGLKDSL
-1494 GQAETRTKDLEGQL
+1494 GQAETRNKDLEGQV
-1508 DNLKKVVGEREAEVR
+1508 DNLNKVVGEREAEVR

-1636 EPPEQGPSKA
+1636 EPPEQGPSKVK
-1646 QEQQRPTEQRGPLKT
+1646 QRGPLKT
-1661 TPAADRGSASTS
+1661 TQAADRGSTSTS

-1693 PAIPGNKSTPRA
+1693 PAIPGNKPTPRA

-1791 LSHTEPANQ
+1791 LPHTEPANQ

-1851 VTDTDTPQEDPSEP
+1851 VADTDTPQEDPSEP

-1884 QEEVLAEGN
+1884 QEEVLAEGS
-1893 AEGLVHGE
+1893 AEGLVPGE

-1909 QQVVEEY
+1909 QVCQVVEEY

-1921 AEEEGTASQSVP
+1921 AEEGAASQSVP
-1933 VELLLSETAFISF
+1933 VELLLSETPFISF

-1965 SESEDEQQE
+1965 SESEDDQQE
-1974 EVEDDEEEEPDYDE
+1974 EVEEDEEEEP
-1988 EEEEDDEEEDE
+1988 EEEDE

-2011 NEGSGDGNEA
+2011 NEGSRDGNEA
-2021 YEGDDTEGP
+2021 YEGDDTEV
-2030 DGTDPGTETE
+2030 
-2040 ESLGASDST
+2040 
-2049 QRPADSQTQSL
+2049 R
-2060 STHVLSVEGSSSME
+2060 STHTHARCIGEFCPPQKNCIGPKNKFRSGSSVIFFPPS
-2074 AFSSD
+2074 AFL
-2079 PTSSAPRMHQ
+2079 Q
-2089 SPRRAPHPLPP
+2089 
-2100 RLNITQERGPP
+2100 
-2111 AQRPMRRQSV
+2111 
-2121 GRVPQL
+2121 
-2127 TPGMASGGVSHN
+2127 
-2139 IGQHFFDDDRMVPST
+2139 QHFFDDDDRMVPST

-2191 QTTSHSDLG
+2191 QTTTSHSDLG

-2210 YDSPLFLPGHEDGSG
+2210 YDSPLFLPGHEDESG

-2233 LQVASPVSIFAE
+2233 LQVAAPVSIFAE
-2245 VPPSEGTAHA
+2245 VPPSGGTEHT

-2260 MVTTSTPGLVVAE
+2260 MVTTSTPGLVVGE

-2287 PGGDLVEVS
+2287 VEVS
-2296 LEPVISRT
+2296 LEPVMSRA
-2304 GEMEEAAQVSDDCG
+2304 GEIEEPTQASDDCG

-2323 QELSSSSADTS
+2323 QELSSSSAGTDPNSLQYQT
-2334 KTQPKPSRPGHSRQL
+2334 RQHAHIL
-2349 QRWTENRMRRGTL
+2349 RANYAILCRCMQ
-2362 PSRGVTG
+2362 V
-2369 TGRRFAR
+2369 

>member
-1 MASVLLQALER
+1 MSAVLLQALER
-12 AEIAKLPKAVQN
+12 AEITKLPKAVQN

-29 FSDLQYEIDS
+29 ISDLQYEIDL

-69 VAQTEQHHKLREEFT
+69 VTQTEQHHKLREEFT
-84 KIDEELK
+84 KINEELK
-91 SVLEKNKEYEI
+91 SLRENNKKCEI
-102 NQEKLTSE
+102 NQEKFTSE
-110 QAQLC
+110 QVQFS
-115 KAKNELEAEKRELVR
+115 KAKDELESEKRELVH

-145 LQRLNDKVAEVN
+145 LQHLNNKVAEVN
-157 ASKMGLQLK
+157 TTKMGLQLK

-181 KHMEQEKELLRGQTA
+181 KRMAQEKELLQDQTA
-196 WLNEELKAKSE
+196 WLNGELKAKSE
-207 ELLALSRQKGNQI
+207 ELLALSRQKGNEI

-235 RVQDQVTSLKTSNE
+235 RVQDQVTSLKTSSE

-254 AEDIINKLKEDKEQQ
+254 TEDMISKLKEAKEQH

-313 LLKDAGEANKALE
+313 LLKDAVEANKALE
-326 VRLQEMDDCQDKE
+326 VKLQEMDASRIKE
-339 ATELKERIISLE
+339 AAELKDSISSLE
-351 KELENANELLSDTKL
+351 KELDNANQLLSDTKL
-366 RGSAGAASVLSEET
+366 RGAASVLSEET
-380 ITTMSPTAVAVA
+380 VTTMSPTAAAVA

-415 QLERVENK
+415 ELQRVENK

-431 IVQEVEAKGPI
+431 IVQEVEAKGPV

-449 YERMQKSVAS
+449 HERMQKSVAS
-459 LSSKLEQAV
+459 LSAKLEQAV
-468 KEVHRLQK
+468 KEVQRLQK
-476 VTDEANKRS
+476 VTDEANKHS
-485 SVLERDNQRSD
+485 SVLERDNRRSE
-496 VQLADMGQQIRVLL
+496 VQLADMAQQIRVLL

-517 GNHIAHDEEVSSADI
+517 GNHIAFDEEVSSADI

-543 VTFRGVEELQQQN
+543 VTFRGVEDLQQQN

-567 EAQEREEEETT
+567 DAQEREETETT
-578 GTKCSELERSLEK
+578 GTKRSELERSLEK

-597 ALREQRG
+597 ALREQRS

-629 VSFPQQGAAAAE
+629 VSFPQQGAAPE
-641 EFSSTPRRSPAATP
+641 EFSLTSTPHRSPAATP
-655 TTPTGIITMA
+655 TTAAPTGIITMA
-665 TESTEV
+665 TESTEA

-682 EVFSSYKK
+682 EVFSSYKR
-690 ERSESDKALMEQSE
+690 ERSESDKALAEQTE
-704 KLQEQVSDQRFQ
+704 KLHEQVSDQRSQ

-742 KEIASLMEK
+742 KDIASLKEK
-751 GQKMAAAAQ
+751 GQKMAAVAQ
-760 KSEQTVHTMTQDLRV
+760 KNEQTVNTLTEDLRV

-793 REMLKLVESRLTQEK
+793 RDMLKLVESRLTQEK
-808 ETMQTQQRVQN
+808 ETMQTQQRGQN

-826 TIEATLERSE
+826 TIQATLERSE
-836 TDTRQRLNAQI
+836 TDTRQRLSAQI
-847 EKQEREISQLQKR
+847 EKQEREIGQLQKR
-860 LEHEVE
+860 LGHDVE
-866 QRHLLSRNQDLQ
+866 QRHLLGRNQDLQ

-890 ALLQKTRDQLSATQ
+890 GLLQKTRDQLSAAQ
-904 LEVSSLRL
+904 LEMSSLRL
-912 QQGSGEGGRLSLSSP
+912 QQGSEEGGRPSLGSQSSP
-927 PTPMGIRGLQVSE
+927 SIPMGLKGLHGSK

-945 LHGRLKQAETRAE
+945 LRGRLRQAETQAE
-958 ELTEQLRTATSSME
+958 ELAEQLRTATSSKE
-972 LYRAMA
+972 QYRAMA
-978 QSLEESLDKEM
+978 QSLEESMDKEK
-989 QVTEQARSAIEE
+989 QVMEQARSSMEE
-1001 RVKESQEQHRQLE
+1001 RVKEAQEQHRHLE
-1014 KKLLEAEKEKQGL
+1014 RKLLEAEKEKQGL
-1027 QEEKMKALASV
+1027 QEEKRKALASV

-1060 QMAVVAA
+1060 QRAVVAA
-1067 AQEQQAMLD
+1067 AQEQQAILD
-1076 SQEQAKLA
+1076 SQEQATLV

-1103 ALQAAKA
+1103 ALQAVKA

-1121 LEERAQRASAQLLE
+1121 LEERAQRTSAQLLE

-1171 IQTMSCKMATTLQ
+1171 IQTMSSKIAATLQ
-1184 RQANESPL
+1184 RQVNESPL
-1192 NISLTEEGKSQDQ
+1192 NISLTEQGKSQDQ

-1242 RELRELQESLS
+1242 RELRELQESFS
-1253 AERERMQVTAKTLAK
+1253 AERERMQVTAKTLAQ

-1308 KLESDIMPMQESNA
+1308 KLELDVLPMQESNA

-1345 KARTQHLVSQQK
+1345 KARTQQLVSQQK
-1357 DTDPEEYKRLHSEKE
+1357 DPEEYKRLHFEKE

-1388 KADVARSG
+1388 KAEVTRSG
-1396 GSVTSLQSQVQMLR
+1396 GSVTSLQSQVQILR

-1415 VSSERDALKR
+1415 VSSERDALR
-1425 SVEAKN
+1425 RDVEAKN

-1438 RTITQVKKIGR
+1438 RTITQVRKIGR
-1449 RYKTQY
+1449 RYKAQY
-1455 EELKVEHDKMV
+1455 DELKVEHDKMV
-1466 LEAAST
+1466 SEAAST

-1494 GQAETRTKDLEGQL
+1494 GQSETRTRDLEGQL
-1508 DNLKKVVGEREAEVR
+1508 DNLNKVVAEREAEVR
-1523 GSQEQ
+1523 GTQEQ
-1528 ASRLQTEL
+1528 ASGLQTEL
-1536 TRLRQ
+1536 TKLRQ

-1555 QMAEK
+1555 QMSEK
-1560 EEKTRKAFVGAKQ
+1560 EEKTRKALVGAKQ
-1573 RINQLM
+1573 KINQLI

-1636 EPPEQGPSKA
+1636 EPPEQGLSKA
-1646 QEQQRPTEQRGPLKT
+1646 QEQQRTTEQRGPLKT

-1685 GAQGPSKP
+1685 GAQGQSKP
-1693 PAIPGNKSTPRA
+1693 PVNPGNKSTPRA

-1739 SEGPPEH
+1739 SEGPLEH

-1761 PNVQT
+1761 PSVQT
-1766 TNPMLV
+1766 ANPVLA
-1772 VQQTQTQTTAFV
+1772 VQQTQTTAFV

-1791 LSHTEPANQ
+1791 LPHTEPANQ
-1800 EQPPAPV
+1800 EQPLAPV
-1807 MEAAPSSQMERPST
+1807 VIEAAPSSQVERPST
-1821 STAVFGTVSAT
+1821 STAVFGTVSAI

-1840 RPREEEQDSSM
+1840 RPREEEQDTST

-1884 QEEVLAEGN
+1884 QEEVLAESST
-1893 AEGLVHGE
+1893 EGLVPGE
-1901 SQEAPETS
+1901 SHEAPESS

-1916 PVLEE
+1916 PVLDE
-1921 AEEEGTASQSVP
+1921 ADEGTASQSVP
-1933 VELLLSETAFISF
+1933 VELLLSQPTEVTL
-1946 SYDANEE
+1946 SYDSPEE
-1953 PPQHDVIVIVTD
+1953 SPQHDVIVIVTD
-1965 SESEDEQQE
+1965 SESEDEQ
-1974 EVEDDEEEEPDYDE
+1974 EDDEEEEPDYDE
-1988 EEEEDDEEEDE
+1988 EEEEEDDEDEE
-1999 DDGGMGDEGEES
+1999 DGGMGEEGEES

-2021 YEGDDTEGP
+2021 YEDDYTEGA
-2030 DGTDPGTETE
+2030 DATDPGTETE

-2049 QRPADSQTQSL
+2049 QRPDDSQT
-2060 STHVLSVEGSSSME
+2060 HGFEGSSSME

-2079 PTSSAPRMHQ
+2079 PTSSAPRMPR

-2100 RLNITQERGPP
+2100 RLNITQELGPP
-2111 AQRPMRRQSV
+2111 AQVQRSMHRQSV

-2127 TPGMASGGVSHN
+2127 TPGMASSGHY
-2139 IGQHFFDDDRMVPST
+2139 FDDDDRMVPST
-2154 PTLVAPHRSDSFA
+2154 PTLVVPHRSDGFA
-2167 EAIHSPQVA
+2167 EAIHSPQVS

-2183 GTPEDLMP
+2183 GTPEDLIS
-2191 QTTSHSDLG
+2191 QTSHSDLG
-2200 HLASQGGLGM
+2200 QLASQGGLGM
-2210 YDSPLFLPGHEDGSG
+2210 YDSPLFLPGHEDESG
-2225 GLSVPTTP
+2225 GRSVPTTP
-2233 LQVASPVSIFAE
+2233 LQVAAPVSTFTE
-2245 VPPSEGTAHA
+2245 VPPSDCTEH
-2255 SQSVP
+2255 SSLSVP
-2260 MVTTSTPGLVVAE
+2260 MVTSSTPGQAGAG
-2273 GPSPGDERDDVFMA
+2273 GPPPGDERDVLMESE
-2287 PGGDLVEVS
+2287 GDRVEVS
-2296 LEPVISRT
+2296 LEPVASQA
-2304 GEMEEAAQVSDDCG
+2304 GEMEEPAQPSDDAS

-2323 QELSSSSADTS
+2323 QEPSSSSADTS
-2334 KTQPKPSRPGHSRQL
+2334 STQPKPSRPGPSRQL
-2349 QRWTENRMRRGTL
+2349 QRWTENHMRRGTL

>member
-1 MASVLLQALER
+1 MATVLLQALER

-69 VAQTEQHHKLREEFT
+69 VTQTEQHHKLREEFT
-84 KIDEELK
+84 KI
-91 SVLEKNKEYEI
+91 
-102 NQEKLTSE
+102 
-110 QAQLC
+110 
-115 KAKNELEAEKRELVR
+115 
-130 TLERRSQEVDYLSED
+130 ED

-181 KHMEQEKELLRGQTA
+181 KRMEQEKELLRGQTA
-196 WLNEELKAKSE
+196 WLNAELKAKSE

-229 KEDELN
+229 KEDE
-235 RVQDQVTSLKTSNE
+235 
-249 SLQKQ
+249 KQ

-299 KSEELSGAVEELHK
+299 KSEELSGAVEELQK

-326 VRLQEMDDCQDKE
+326 VRLQEMDDCRDNE
-339 ATELKERIISLE
+339 AAALKERIINLE

-366 RGSAGAASVLSEET
+366 KVLSEET

-449 YERMQKSVAS
+449 HERMQKSVAS

-517 GNHIAHDEEVSSADI
+517 GNHVGHDEEVSSADI

-578 GTKCSELERSLEK
+578 GTNELECSLEK

-597 ALREQRG
+597 ALREQRS

-629 VSFPQQGAAAAE
+629 VSFPQQGR
-641 EFSSTPRRSPAATP
+641 FSSTPRRSPAATP

-682 EVFSSYKK
+682 EVFSSYKR
-690 ERSESDKALMEQSE
+690 ERSESDKTLMEQSE
-704 KLQEQVSDQRFQ
+704 KLQKQVSDQRFQ

-727 SKRYEMLQDNVEGYR
+727 SKRYEMLQDNVKGYR

-760 KSEQTVHTMTQDLRV
+760 TCEQTVHTMTQDLRV

-808 ETMQTQQRVQN
+808 ETMQTQQRGQN

-847 EKQEREISQLQKR
+847 EKQEREIGQLQKR

-890 ALLQKTRDQLSATQ
+890 ALLQKTRDQLSAAQ

-927 PTPMGIRGLQVSE
+927 PTPME

-1001 RVKESQEQHRQLE
+1001 RVKEAQEQHRQLE

-1038 EQQVAELRR
+1038 EQQVAVLRR

-1060 QMAVVAA
+1060 QMAAVAA

-1103 ALQAAKA
+1103 SLQAAKA

-1171 IQTMSCKMATTLQ
+1171 IQTMSCKMAATLQ

-1388 KADVARSG
+1388 KAEVARSG

-1415 VSSERDALKR
+1415 VSSDRDALRR
-1425 SVEAKN
+1425 SMEAKN

-1466 LEAAST
+1466 FEAAST

-1480 QASAQELQGLRDSL
+1480 QASAQELQGLKDSL

-1508 DNLKKVVGEREAEVR
+1508 DNLNKVVGEREAEVR

-1636 EPPEQGPSKA
+1636 EPLEQGPSKA
-1646 QEQQRPTEQRGPLKT
+1646 QEQQRTTEQRGPLKT
-1661 TPAADRGSASTS
+1661 TQAADRGSTSTS

-1693 PAIPGNKSTPRA
+1693 PAIPGNKPTPRA

-1791 LSHTEPANQ
+1791 LPHTEPANQ

-1840 RPREEEQDSSM
+1840 RPREEEQDSPYGP
-1851 VTDTDTPQEDPSEP
+1851 DTDTPQEDPSEP

-1884 QEEVLAEGN
+1884 QEEVLAEGS
-1893 AEGLVHGE
+1893 AEGLVPGE

-1909 QQVVEEY
+1909 QEY

-1921 AEEEGTASQSVP
+1921 AEEGAASQSVP

-1974 EVEDDEEEEPDYDE
+1974 EVEVEEDEEEEPDY
-1988 EEEEDDEEEDE
+1988 EEEEDDDDDEEDEEEDE

-2011 NEGSGDGNEA
+2011 NEGSRDGNEA
-2021 YEGDDTEGP
+2021 YEGDDTEV
-2030 DGTDPGTETE
+2030 
-2040 ESLGASDST
+2040 
-2049 QRPADSQTQSL
+2049 R
-2060 STHVLSVEGSSSME
+2060 STHTHASIIFFPPS
-2074 AFSSD
+2074 AFL
-2079 PTSSAPRMHQ
+2079 Q
-2089 SPRRAPHPLPP
+2089 
-2100 RLNITQERGPP
+2100 
-2111 AQRPMRRQSV
+2111 
-2121 GRVPQL
+2121 
-2127 TPGMASGGVSHN
+2127 
-2139 IGQHFFDDDRMVPST
+2139 QHFFDDDDRMVPST
-2154 PTLVAPHRSDSFA
+2154 PTLVPPHRSDSFA

-2191 QTTSHSDLG
+2191 QTTTSHSDLG

-2210 YDSPLFLPGHEDGSG
+2210 YDSPLFLPGHEDESG

-2233 LQVASPVSIFAE
+2233 LQVAAPVSIFAE
-2245 VPPSEGTAHA
+2245 VPPSDGTEHT

-2273 GPSPGDERDDVFMA
+2273 GPSPGDERADVFMA
-2287 PGGDLVEVS
+2287 VEVS
-2296 LEPVISRT
+2296 LEPVMSRA
-2304 GEMEEAAQVSDDCG
+2304 GEIEEPTQVSDDCG

-2323 QELSSSSADTS
+2323 QELSSSSAGTDPNSLQYQTRQHAHILR
-2334 KTQPKPSRPGHSRQL
+2334 TNYAILCRCMQVRDPS
-2349 QRWTENRMRRGTL
+2349 
-2362 PSRGVTG
+2362 
-2369 TGRRFAR
+2369 

>member
-1 MASVLLQALER
+1 SQSSCLCLVPKKKLLLQALER

-39 LKSHQEQ
+39 FKSHQEQ
-46 FRVDSEQQFFEK
+46 FRVDSGKLYPNKSFTSHHWGMTIHHFMKLQFF
-58 VQRLEQSQEQF
+58 S
-69 VAQTEQHHKLREEFT
+69 
-84 KIDEELK
+84 IDEELK

-339 ATELKERIISLE
+339 AAELKERIISLE

-366 RGSAGAASVLSEET
+366 RASVLSEET

-449 YERMQKSVAS
+449 HERMQKSVAS

-567 EAQEREEEETT
+567 DAQEREEEETT

-591 AQAELE
+591 AQTELE

-629 VSFPQQGAAAAE
+629 VSFPQQAAAE

-682 EVFSSYKK
+682 EVFSSYKR

-704 KLQEQVSDQRFQ
+704 KLQEQVSDQRIQ

-727 SKRYEMLQDNVEGYR
+727 SKRYEMLQDNVKGYR

-847 EKQEREISQLQKR
+847 EKQEREIGQLHKR

-890 ALLQKTRDQLSATQ
+890 ALLQKTRDQLSAAQ

-927 PTPMGIRGLQVSE
+927 PTPMGLQVSE

-958 ELTEQLRTATSSME
+958 ELIQQLRTATSSME

-1289 REEKERMEQ
+1289 REEKERMEH

-1388 KADVARSG
+1388 KAEVARSG

-1415 VSSERDALKR
+1415 VTSDRDALKR

-1431 LDIQEKF
+1431 LDMQEKF

-1455 EELKVEHDKMV
+1455 EELKVEHDKV
-1466 LEAAST
+1466 TST

-1508 DNLKKVVGEREAEVR
+1508 DNLNKVVGEREAEVR

-1636 EPPEQGPSKA
+1636 EPPEQGPSKV
-1646 QEQQRPTEQRGPLKT
+1646 RDGGQRGPLKT

-1800 EQPPAPV
+1800 EQSPAPV

-1821 STAVFGTVSAT
+1821 STAVFGT
-1832 PGTSSMSK
+1832 G
-1840 RPREEEQDSSM
+1840 EQD
-1851 VTDTDTPQEDPSEP
+1851 
-1865 PIPKKLRIIQR
+1865 
-1876 VDPEEPEA
+1876 
-1884 QEEVLAEGN
+1884 
-1893 AEGLVHGE
+1893 
-1901 SQEAPETS
+1901 
-1909 QQVVEEY
+1909 
-1916 PVLEE
+1916 
-1921 AEEEGTASQSVP
+1921 
-1933 VELLLSETAFISF
+1933 
-1946 SYDANEE
+1946 
-1953 PPQHDVIVIVTD
+1953 
-1965 SESEDEQQE
+1965 
-1974 EVEDDEEEEPDYDE
+1974 

-1999 DDGGMGDEGEES
+1999 DDGGIGDEGEES

-2049 QRPADSQTQSL
+2049 QRPADSQTRSCKTMETMSHTCLHSQTSATFML
-2060 STHVLSVEGSSSME
+2060 FCSPPPKKNGIGPKNTFRSGSSIIFFPPS
-2074 AFSSD
+2074 AFL
-2079 PTSSAPRMHQ
+2079 Q
-2089 SPRRAPHPLPP
+2089 
-2100 RLNITQERGPP
+2100 
-2111 AQRPMRRQSV
+2111 
-2121 GRVPQL
+2121 
-2127 TPGMASGGVSHN
+2127 
-2139 IGQHFFDDDRMVPST
+2139 QHFFDDDRMVPST
-2154 PTLVAPHRSDSFA
+2154 PTLVPPHRSDSFA

-2210 YDSPLFLPGHEDGSG
+2210 YDSPLFLPGHEDESG

-2287 PGGDLVEVS
+2287 VEVS
-2296 LEPVISRT
+2296 LEPVISRA
-2304 GEMEEAAQVSDDCG
+2304 GEIEEAAQVSDDCG

-2323 QELSSSSADTS
+2323 QELSSSSAGTDPNSLKYQTRQHAHILR
-2334 KTQPKPSRPGHSRQL
+2334 TNYAILCPCMQVRDPS
-2349 QRWTENRMRRGTL
+2349 
-2362 PSRGVTG
+2362 
-2369 TGRRFAR
+2369 

>member
-1 MASVLLQALER
+1 MATVLLQALER

-46 FRVDSEQQFFEK
+46 FRFFEK

-69 VAQTEQHHKLREEFT
+69 VTQTEQHHKLREEFT
-84 KIDEELK
+84 KIGYL
-91 SVLEKNKEYEI
+91 
-102 NQEKLTSE
+102 LTT
-110 QAQLC
+110 AQLC

-130 TLERRSQEVDYLSED
+130 TLERRSQEVAYLSED

-157 ASKMGLQLK
+157 ASKMGLQFK

-181 KHMEQEKELLRGQTA
+181 KRMEQEKELLRGQTA
-196 WLNEELKAKSE
+196 WLNAELKAKSE

-235 RVQDQVTSLKTSNE
+235 RVQDQVISLKTSNE
-249 SLQKQ
+249 GLQKQ

-326 VRLQEMDDCQDKE
+326 VRLQEMDDCRDNE
-339 ATELKERIISLE
+339 AAALKERIINLE

-366 RGSAGAASVLSEET
+366 RVLSEET

-449 YERMQKSVAS
+449 HERMQKSVAS

-517 GNHIAHDEEVSSADI
+517 GNHVAHDEEVSSADI

-629 VSFPQQGAAAAE
+629 VSFPQQGR

-682 EVFSSYKK
+682 EVFSSYKR

-704 KLQEQVSDQRFQ
+704 KLQKQLSDQRFQ

-727 SKRYEMLQDNVEGYR
+727 SKRYEMLQDNVKGYR

-760 KSEQTVHTMTQDLRV
+760 TCEQTVHTMTQDLRV

-808 ETMQTQQRVQN
+808 ETMQTQQRGQN

-847 EKQEREISQLQKR
+847 EKQEREIGQLQKR

-866 QRHLLSRNQDLQ
+866 QRHLLSRNQD
-878 LMDAKRQLETQT
+878 
-890 ALLQKTRDQLSATQ
+890 
-904 LEVSSLRL
+904 VSF
-912 QQGSGEGGRLSLSSP
+912 
-927 PTPMGIRGLQVSE
+927 QVSE

-1001 RVKESQEQHRQLE
+1001 RVKEAQEQHRQLE

-1038 EQQVAELRR
+1038 EQQVAVLRR

-1060 QMAVVAA
+1060 QMAAVAA

-1103 ALQAAKA
+1103 SLQAAKA

-1135 ARVSWEE
+1135 AKVSWEE

-1171 IQTMSCKMATTLQ
+1171 IQTMSCKMAATLQ

-1253 AERERMQVTAKTLAK
+1253 AERERMQVTKTLAK

-1337 LEEDIKRW
+1337 LEEDIKCW

-1388 KADVARSG
+1388 KAEVARSG
-1396 GSVTSLQSQVQMLR
+1396 GLVTSLQSQVQMLR

-1415 VSSERDALKR
+1415 VSSDRDALRR
-1425 SVEAKN
+1425 SMEAKN

-1466 LEAAST
+1466 FEATST

-1480 QASAQELQGLRDSL
+1480 QASAQELQGLKDSL
-1494 GQAETRTKDLEGQL
+1494 GQAETRNKDLEGQV
-1508 DNLKKVVGEREAEVR
+1508 DNLNKVVGEREAEVR

-1646 QEQQRPTEQRGPLKT
+1646 QEQQRTTEQRGPLKT
-1661 TPAADRGSASTS
+1661 TQAADRGSTSTS

-1693 PAIPGNKSTPRA
+1693 PAIPGNKPTPRA

-1791 LSHTEPANQ
+1791 LPHTEPANQ

-1851 VTDTDTPQEDPSEP
+1851 VADTDTPQEDPSEP

-1884 QEEVLAEGN
+1884 QEEVLAEGS
-1893 AEGLVHGE
+1893 AEGLVPGE

-1909 QQVVEEY
+1909 QVCVYY
-1916 PVLEE
+1916 PFSRE
-1921 AEEEGTASQSVP
+1921 ADMVFQS
-1933 VELLLSETAFISF
+1933 
-1946 SYDANEE
+1946 E

-1965 SESEDEQQE
+1965 SESEDDQQE
-1974 EVEDDEEEEPDYDE
+1974 EVEEDEEEEP
-1988 EEEEDDEEEDE
+1988 EEDE

-2011 NEGSGDGNEA
+2011 NEGSRDGNEA
-2021 YEGDDTEGP
+2021 YEGDDTEV
-2030 DGTDPGTETE
+2030 
-2040 ESLGASDST
+2040 
-2049 QRPADSQTQSL
+2049 R
-2060 STHVLSVEGSSSME
+2060 STHTHACIGEFCPPQKNCIGPKNKFRSGSSVIFFPPS
-2074 AFSSD
+2074 AFL
-2079 PTSSAPRMHQ
+2079 Q
-2089 SPRRAPHPLPP
+2089 
-2100 RLNITQERGPP
+2100 
-2111 AQRPMRRQSV
+2111 
-2121 GRVPQL
+2121 
-2127 TPGMASGGVSHN
+2127 
-2139 IGQHFFDDDRMVPST
+2139 QHFFDDDDRMVPST

-2191 QTTSHSDLG
+2191 QTTTSHSDLG

-2210 YDSPLFLPGHEDGSG
+2210 YDSPLFLPGHEDESG

-2233 LQVASPVSIFAE
+2233 LQVAAPVSIFAE
-2245 VPPSEGTAHA
+2245 VPPSGGTEHT

-2260 MVTTSTPGLVVAE
+2260 MVTTSTPGLVVGE

-2296 LEPVISRT
+2296 LEPVMSRA
-2304 GEMEEAAQVSDDCG
+2304 GEIEEPTQASDDCG

-2323 QELSSSSADTS
+2323 QELSSSSAGTDPNSLQYQT
-2334 KTQPKPSRPGHSRQL
+2334 RQHAHIL
-2349 QRWTENRMRRGTL
+2349 RANYAILCRCMQ
-2362 PSRGVTG
+2362 V
-2369 TGRRFAR
+2369 

>member
-2049 QRPADSQTQSL
+2049 QRPADSQTQSF
-2060 STHVLSVEGSSSME
+2060 EGSSSME

-2111 AQRPMRRQSV
+2111 AQVQRPMRRQSV